1 MAIIV
6 IENTLDSPQSV
17 IISEELGGEILRRDL
32 KPGENARISLNSL
45 NAISIS
51 ATGGQGPAPDEVVP
65 FFRSRHY
72 S

>member
-17 IISEELGGEILRRDL
+17 IISEDLGGEVMRRDL
-32 KPGENARISLNSL
+32 KPGENARIAINNM
-45 NAISIS
+45 NAISIC
-51 ATGGQGPAPDEVVP
+51 AITGAAPADEVIP
-65 FFRSRHY
+65 FFKSRHL